1 MKTLACFRAACLVL
15 LCLLSP
21 LALAAQGAQNTSEQH
36 VVIDIHQADAATIA
50 AALEGIGPAKAK
62 EIVAYR
68 EMFGSFR
75 TLDELLEVPGVGEV
89 TLEKNR
95 SLILITED

>member
-36 VVIDIHQADAATIA
+36 VVIDINQADAATIA